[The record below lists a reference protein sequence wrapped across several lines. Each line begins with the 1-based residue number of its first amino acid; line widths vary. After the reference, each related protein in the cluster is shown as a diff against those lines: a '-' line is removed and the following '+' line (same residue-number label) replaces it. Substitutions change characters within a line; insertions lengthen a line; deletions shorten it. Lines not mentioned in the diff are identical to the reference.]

1 MSEYSR
7 GACSAR
13 VAVRVEEYAVDD
25 VDDAVREEHVGLRDQ
40 RGDVARRDV
49 LAGRV
54 AGEAERLARCGR
66 LVVAREERGVDG
78 GAVDEL
84 QRVCMRR

>member
-1 MSEYSR
+1 MHAPRDTREQRVGEGTTVSEYSR

-49 LAGRV
+49 
-54 AGEAERLARCGR
+54 
-66 LVVAREERGVDG
+66 
-78 GAVDEL
+78 
-84 QRVCMRR
+84 